1 LSDIILSN
9 REQTPSMGVEVVDR
23 PQIRIAA
30 VRHVG
35 SYMKVNEAFRRLH
48 ELAASAGLLGP
59 DTKLIGIYHDNP
71 ETTPEDKLRADAGI
85 TLSAGARI
93 PEGLN
98 EVLVPSGRYAHVVHK
113 GPYTGLGKSW
123 DALRDWLGKSGERY
137 GDGFS
142 YELYR
147 NTPMNAEPNDLV
159 TDLYMPL
166 K

>member
-1 LSDIILSN
+1 
-9 REQTPSMGVEVVDR
+9 MGVEVIDR

-48 ELAASAGLLGP
+48 ELAASAGLLGA

-71 ETTPEDKLRADAGI
+71 ATTPEEKLRADAGI
-85 TLSAGARI
+85 TLAAAARI

-98 EVLVPSGRYAHVVHK
+98 EVTVPAGRYAHTVHN
-113 GPYTGLGKSW
+113 GPYAGLRKSW
-123 DALRDWLGKSGERY
+123 DALRESLGANGERY

-147 NTPMNAEPNDLV
+147 NTPMNVEPKDLV
-159 TDLYMPL
+159 TDLYMRL

>member
-1 LSDIILSN
+1 
-9 REQTPSMGVEVVDR
+9 MKVEVTDR
-23 PQIRIAA
+23 PQLRIAA

-48 ELAASAGLLGP
+48 ELAASANLLGP

-71 ETTPEDKLRADAGI
+71 QTTPEDKLRADAGI
-85 TLSAGARI
+85 TLTTGARI

-98 EVLVPSGRYAHVVHK
+98 EVIIPGGPYAHIVHN
-113 GPYTGLGKSW
+113 GPYTGLGQSW
-123 DALRDWLGKSGERY
+123 GKLREWVSAEGHAYGE
-137 GDGFS
+137 GFS

-147 NTPMNAEPNDLV
+147 NTPMNAEPQDLV